1 MHIVLIAPFI
11 QRNHMTKTVI
21 RSLQVFQ
28 RLAVLTVASLHTS
41 KKRSLYMMLAPI
53 KSTVKW
59 LFAAA
64 VLSLAAF
71 AAVAIYTNVSVA
83 VTAEDVQVFESLGL
97 KKPNVSLTFEQQIAL
112 IRKVQYKVF
121 KRAPLGK
128 FIPDYQP
135 REPADLMRYGQGQC
149 FDRSRTFDKALSWLG
164 METRHVFLLYRENK
178 SFFSAATKPG
188 HRSHAV
194 TEVKTS
200 KGWMVVDSNYEWIAL
215 TPQGEPVNADDV
227 WRRYSEFADAPEYF
241 NRAWWAIR
249 GMYSRGGKFYTP
261 YVPFPEF
268 NWVDFLSWSVE
279 RG

>member
-1 MHIVLIAPFI
+1 
-11 QRNHMTKTVI
+11 
-21 RSLQVFQ
+21 
-28 RLAVLTVASLHTS
+28 
-41 KKRSLYMMLAPI
+41 MMLI
-53 KSTVKW
+53 RVKRTVKW
-59 LFAAA
+59 LLAGAL
-64 VLSLAAF
+64 LSLAAF
-71 AAVAIYTNVSVA
+71 AAVATYTNVSVE

-97 KKPNVSLTFEQQIAL
+97 KKPNVSLTFEQQMAL
-112 IRKVQYKVF
+112 IRKVQYEVF
-121 KRAPLGK
+121 KRAPPGK

-178 SFFSAATKPG
+178 SFFSAATEPG

-215 TPQGEPVNADDV
+215 TPQGEPVNADEV
-227 WRRYSEFADAPEYF
+227 WKRYSEFADAPEDL
-241 NRAWWAIR
+241 NHAWWAIR
-249 GMYSRGGKFYTP
+249 GMYSRGGKFYAP